1 MECYGNGAA
10 IYFVVIVFVTQYL
23 LLNLYISV
31 FLENFQ
37 LNDEQKRQKQIE
49 NFTKRELAKMELTK
63 EGAALATISIASATL
78 NRASP
83 MARLNLDVA
92 MLSTD
97 EDVMDASGSTALDTK
112 QQLQNADDVEDP
124 DAGMSTPSL
133 ELF

>member
-1 MECYGNGAA
+1 M
-10 IYFVVIVFVTQYL
+10 
-23 LLNLYISV
+23 
-31 FLENFQ
+31 ENFQ

-112 QQLQNADDVEDP
+112 QQFQNADDVEDP